1 MKCLGAVD
9 VDMSSVGER
18 LVLMLECVIVPSSS
32 ELGMLGS
39 SVVASVVFVL
49 SSESL
54 GGDGPAGSCCGTC
67 WFELPVVSVVGS

>member
-18 LVLMLECVIVPSSS
+18 LVLMLECVMVPSSS

-39 SVVASVVFVL
+39 SVVLSVVFGL
-49 SSESL
+49 NGESI
-54 GGDGPAGSCCGTC
+54 GGAGPAGSCCGTC
-67 WFELPVVSVVGS
+67 

>member
-18 LVLMLECVIVPSSS
+18 LVLMLECVTVPSSS

-39 SVVASVVFVL
+39 SVGASVVFVL

-54 GGDGPAGSCCGTC
+54 GGDGPAGSCCGPC
-67 WFELPVVSVVGS
+67 WFELPVVPVVGS